1 MSMIEFRKVSKFYQ
15 RHTAVDG
22 LNLHIEE
29 GEFCVLVGPS
39 GSGKTTSMKMMNG
52 LVEPDIGDVYFK
64 NRRIKDY
71 DIRRLRHRIGYVL
84 QQIALFPHMTVQQN
98 IELIPD
104 ILGWT
109 KRERQTRS
117 MELLEMVG
125 LDAGHYA
132 ARYPHELSGGEQQRI
147 GILRAVAARPDLL
160 LMDEPFSALDPVS
173 RYALQE
179 MVADIHRQTGTTVIF
194 VTHNMQEAQRL
205 ADRIVVMR
213 NGRLE
218 QNGTPEEMRLN
229 PATEFVRSFFC
240 RDTASLGRVADA
252 AAFGLLPFSQ
262 GAWPQVPLDAAL
274 ETLFPL
280 LAEYERVRT
289 DGGEID
295 RPTVFACLQARNG
308 GVQTA

>member
-1 MSMIEFRKVSKFYQ
+1 
-15 RHTAVDG
+15 
-22 LNLHIEE
+22 
-29 GEFCVLVGPS
+29 
-39 GSGKTTSMKMMNG
+39 
-52 LVEPDIGDVYFK
+52 
-64 NRRIKDY
+64 
-71 DIRRLRHRIGYVL
+71 
-84 QQIALFPHMTVQQN
+84 MTVRQN
-98 IELIPD
+98 IELMPD

-109 KRERQTRS
+109 KRARQARCT
-117 MELLEMVG
+117 ELLDMVG

-132 ARYPHELSGGEQQRI
+132 GRYPHELSGGEQQRI

-213 NGRLE
+213 DGRLE
-218 QNGTPEEMRLN
+218 QNGTPEAVRLQ

-240 RDTASLGRVADA
+240 RDTASLGRVADV
-252 AAFGLLPFSQ
+252 AAFGLLPFSS
-262 GAWPQVPLDAAL
+262 GMWPQVPLDAAL

-289 DGGEID
+289 EGGEID
-295 RPTVFACLQARNG
+295 RRMVFACLQANSGRL
-308 GVQTA
+308 QTA